1 MLCLIT
7 YKVRSENEYGF
18 LRPGL
23 KTGVGNGIFWSEIGS
38 GFGDAGGTPPPKLP
52 KSTPRVQITNHEP
65 EKFRLDCWKCVN
77 CEAARLTW
85 RWFWMLHVVAES
97 LFLYF
102 CVWVC
107 LLCLVLMYWK
117 FSNPWNKQI
126 ITLSPCLMWKSH
138 HKIPRCFVEAAWPSD
153 LGRWIWNLEAPPLS
167 NPSPHRYLDLFS
179 VFLSSVLCKK
189 PTGQPPTTWVS

>member
-1 MLCLIT
+1 MLNHVQGQVWKRVWIFEAS
-7 YKVRSENEYGF
+7 SENGCGKWHF
-18 LRPGL
+18 LVWNWVWIWRCGRH
-23 KTGVGNGIFWSEIGS
+23 
-38 GFGDAGGTPPPKLP
+38 
-52 KSTPRVQITNHEP
+52 TPRVQITNHEP

-138 HKIPRCFVEAAWPSD
+138 HKIPGSFVEAAWPSD
-153 LGRWIWNLEAPPLS
+153 LGRWIWNLEAPPPS
-167 NPSPHRYLDLFS
+167 NPSRAHKNATY
-179 VFLSSVLCKK
+179 
-189 PTGQPPTTWVS
+189 